1 MKTTKF
7 TESIIIDRNPEVVFD
22 FTQDYNNR
30 LIWDTFLRKA
40 DLLYGAK
47 EAGMGVKALCV
58 ARNGIGMVTE
68 YVSFNRPKVTAI
80 KMIDGPYMFKS
91 FLGSW
96 TFKEIDGEK
105 TEVVFLY
112 AYQFRFPFNLIGA
125 LIRLKL
131 QKEVKKR
138 LADLKFYIEKVEVI
152 PETIP

>member
-7 TESIIIDRNPEVVFD
+7 TESIIIDRKPEIVFD
-22 FTQDYNNR
+22 FTQDYDNR
-30 LIWDTFLRKA
+30 LAWDTFLRKA

-105 TEVVFLY
+105 TEVIFLY
-112 AYQFRFPFNLIGA
+112 AYEFRFPFNFVGA
-125 LIRLKL
+125 LIKLKL
-131 QKEVKKR
+131 QKEVRKR
-138 LADLKFYIEKVEVI
+138 LADLKRNVEKVEVA